1 MMDPS
6 SLALDYDTPEMDA
19 AKRLFSMNQNNA
31 QDTTIAKPNAEAIP
45 TKDVN
50 DNIAYARMM
59 AALASGRP
67 MRNEEFIKSQKT
79 PASDDSQENESSKIK
94 TSASGK
100 GPNDNMTSTEV
111 KTGMASNKSQENN
124 HPQSAEVSKEGV
136 ANAAAS
142 TLDNIIKSGSTH
154 RKGESIESQEK
165 HDNMTSTDVKT
176 GMASNKSQENN
187 HPQSAEVSKEGVANA
202 AASTLDTSTEG
213 VEDID
218 NSEIIGYVSKVI
230 GHSTSKGVTSYLC
243 EWEPTEFE
251 DGTVQEWEPSE
262 SLDPPPG
269 MIEEY
274 MNGLRN
280 GGVNAAEEKKAR
292 RNAKKVSWT
301 IIETW
306 FSCVMLFIA
315 NLISSAKE
323 VSSEESEEGGE
334 CTFIFL
340 CYVAYCQSY
349 FFCQRSQQ

>member
-6 SLALDYDTPEMDA
+6 LALGFDSPELDA
-19 AKRLFSMNQNNA
+19 AKRLYLMNQNNA
-31 QDTTIAKPNAEAIP
+31 QDTTIAKPNAVAIP
-45 TKDVN
+45 TKDVD

-59 AALASGRP
+59 AALASGSHLK
-67 MRNEEFIKSQKT
+67 NEEFIKSEKM

-124 HPQSAEVSKEGV
+124 NPQSAEVSKEGV

-142 TLDNIIKSGSTH
+142 TLDTIIKSGSTH
-154 RKGESIESQEK
+154 RKGESIKSQEK
-165 HDNMTSTDVKT
+165 HDNMTS
-176 GMASNKSQENN
+176 N

-230 GHSTSKGVTSYLC
+230 GHETRKGVTSYLC
-243 EWEPTEFE
+243 EWEPTELD
-251 DGTVQEWEPSE
+251 DGTVQKWEPSE
-262 SLDPPPG
+262 SLDPPPE

-274 MNGLRN
+274 MNRLRD
-280 GGVNAAEEKKAR
+280 GAVNAAAKKKAR
-292 RNAKKVSWT
+292 GKAKKVSWT

-323 VSSEESEEGGE
+323 VNSEEGGE

-340 CYVAYCQSY
+340 CYVVYCQSY